1 MREGS
6 MCVLKKR
13 YWMKVV
19 TSVMA
24 VRLSE
29 KARFMRKKSSLQRMT
44 DLNRIHFVMRQRYF
58 LQMK

>member
-1 MREGS
+1 MMREGS
-6 MCVLKKR
+6 MCTKKKR

-29 KARFMRKKSSLQRMT
+29 KGEVYEKKRVLC
-44 DLNRIHFVMRQRYF
+44 
-58 LQMK
+58 KG